1 MIRAHKKLD
10 DSLVLRRAA
19 EEVQNSDISE
29 ILTSLYNKYGD
40 LLDSFLL
47 QKYLEII

>member
-10 DSLVLRRAA
+10 DSLVCAA

-40 LLDSFLL
+40 LLDSFL
-47 QKYLEII
+47 KYLEII